1 MQKGHTCFCASVA
14 KCRTSCSFVCCP
26 AYRLMAASKA
36 KTTAFILSVVQTHPQ
51 ANTLVEVLEP
61 AVLPQGFLD
70 LSAEKTDV
78 LNCYFKESHSPP
90 PSATSSSFLLSAVSF
105 VNFKRLFC
113 VLASSNP
120 STYFRHE
127 NREGRGRGREKR
139 KQGATDLMTKD
150 TRDGLTKQSVL
161 IPMMCLPVRS
171 QCSRT
176 HTSRGHACPHP
187 SAHTQTHM
195 CKAPF

>member
-1 MQKGHTCFCASVA
+1 MEK
-14 KCRTSCSFVCCP
+14 
-26 AYRLMAASKA
+26 
-36 KTTAFILSVVQTHPQ
+36 KTNALI
-51 ANTLVEVLEP
+51 NR
-61 AVLPQGFLD
+61 G
-70 LSAEKTDV
+70 

-90 PSATSSSFLLSAVSF
+90 SSVTSSSFLLSAFSF
-105 VNFKRLFC
+105 ANFKRLLC

-120 STYFRHE
+120 STYIRRG

-161 IPMMCLPVRS
+161 IQMMCLPVRS

-176 HTSRGHACPHP
+176 HTNRGHACPH
-187 SAHTQTHM
+187 SSGTHINTYVQG
-195 CKAPF
+195 PILNTE